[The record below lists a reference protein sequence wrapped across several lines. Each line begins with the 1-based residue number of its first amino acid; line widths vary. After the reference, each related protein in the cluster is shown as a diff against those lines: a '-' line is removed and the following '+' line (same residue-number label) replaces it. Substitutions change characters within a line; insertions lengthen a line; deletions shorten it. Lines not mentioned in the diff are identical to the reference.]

1 MVLVLVFSGWDGT
14 AFVTGVKVGFLLLLA
29 SLVLSF
35 GCGVLVLYANHE
47 TRIPRRARGHR
58 DDLFPPEGCSMETP
72 EYIEGPEARENFER
86 GMIALFKVPKPQPD
100 LGVIPFSRRP
110 VNDFYRYLNCT
121 ALLSVNLPRL
131 LNDFYCSFGKLVAL
145 GNG

>member
-1 MVLVLVFSGWDGT
+1 
-14 AFVTGVKVGFLLLLA
+14 
-29 SLVLSF
+29 
-35 GCGVLVLYANHE
+35 
-47 TRIPRRARGHR
+47 
-58 DDLFPPEGCSMETP
+58 METP

-121 ALLSVNLPRL
+121 ALLSVNLPGF
-131 LNDFYCSFGKLVAL
+131 LNNREGSLGELVPL
-145 GNG
+145 GEIAARVLELVEAAGLIFHRAEILAPGGVPL

>member
-1 MVLVLVFSGWDGT
+1 
-14 AFVTGVKVGFLLLLA
+14 
-29 SLVLSF
+29 
-35 GCGVLVLYANHE
+35 
-47 TRIPRRARGHR
+47 
-58 DDLFPPEGCSMETP
+58 METP